1 MKAPEQC
8 ENCSKLTIKTPE
20 RRQERHSIVFI
31 VNLKQILYI
40 VLVLMSAADIVWWE
54 VISFKIYK

>member
-1 MKAPEQC
+1 MC

-31 VNLKQILYI
+31 VNLKQILHI
-40 VLVLMSAADIVWWE
+40 VLVLMSTADIVWWE